1 MESVIVDVRL
11 KGGTQLALLSF
22 LVLCL
27 ASSLGHAQ
35 STDTAPPLIELEELA
50 EGTAD
55 RTQVFT
61 AQVTEDNELVGVT
74 LYYRRAG
81 QLPFTPAPMEALGTT
96 GYYSVSIPTDFDDVR
111 TIEYYVQAQD
121 EAGNRTVSGYAFDP
135 YQRTLT
141 SSPEPIKATGTASE
155 NLPRPTSTASV
166 DDTTLPLLTRR
177 WFQVTLGILA
187 AGVIAS
193 AVQDSGEVSEVVPL
207 TFNVQ

>member
-1 MESVIVDVRL
+1 MGVRF
-11 KGGTQLALLSF
+11 KDGFQLALLSF

-27 ASSLGHAQ
+27 GSSLGHAQ
-35 STDTAPPLIELEELA
+35 STDTAPPLIELEQELT

-61 AQVTEDNELVGVT
+61 AQVTEDNELAGVI

-96 GYYSVSIPTDFDDVR
+96 GYYSVSIPTDFEDVR

-141 SSPEPIKATGTASE
+141 SSLEPIKATGATSAD
-155 NLPRPTSTASV
+155 LATSTSSASLA
-166 DDTTLPLLTRR
+166 DARPPLLKRR

-193 AVQDSGEVSEVVPL
+193 AVQDSGEDSDVVPL

>member
-1 MESVIVDVRL
+1 MGVCF
-11 KGGTQLALLSF
+11 KGGSQLALLSF
-22 LVLCL
+22 LLL
-27 ASSLGHAQ
+27 SMTSSIGHAQ
-35 STDTAPPLIELEELA
+35 STDTAPPLIELEELT

-61 AQVTEDNELVGVT
+61 AQVTEDDELAGVT

-96 GYYSVSIPTDFDDVR
+96 GYFSVSIPTDFDDVR

-141 SSPEPIKATGTASE
+141 PSLEPIKGTVAAPADLAAS
-155 NLPRPTSTASV
+155 TSMASV
-166 DDTTLPLLTRR
+166 ADAKSPLLKRR

-193 AVQDSGEVSEVVPL
+193 VAQESSEDSEVVPL
-207 TFNVQ
+207 TFTVQ

>member
-1 MESVIVDVRL
+1 MVVRF
-11 KGGTQLALLSF
+11 KVGSRLAVLSLLAILFYSG
-22 LVLCL
+22 L
-27 ASSLGHAQ
+27 AQAQ
-35 STDTAPPLIELEELA
+35 DTDTVPPLIEVEELT

-55 RTQVFT
+55 RSQVFT
-61 AQVTEDNELVGVT
+61 AQVTEDNNLAGVT

-96 GYYSVSIPTDFDDVR
+96 GYFSVSIPTDFSDTR

-141 SSPEPIKATGTASE
+141 ASPDPLDASAAKPADAATS
-155 NLPRPTSTASV
+155 TSTA
-166 DDTTLPLLTRR
+166 DTSTPLLKRR
-177 WFQVTLGILA
+177 WFQITLGVIA

-193 AVQDSGEVSEVVPL
+193 AVQDDGEDSEVVPL

>member
-1 MESVIVDVRL
+1 MGVL
-11 KGGTQLALLSF
+11 FKGGSQLALLSF

-27 ASSLGHAQ
+27 GSSFVHAQ
-35 STDTAPPLIELEELA
+35 RTDTDPPLIELEELA

-61 AQVTEDNELVGVT
+61 AQVTENEDLAGVT

-96 GYYSVSIPTDFDDVR
+96 GYYSVSIPTDFSDVR
-111 TIEYYVQAQD
+111 TIEYYIQAQD

-141 SSPEPIKATGTASE
+141 PSPDPIESAETTTADLATSA
-155 NLPRPTSTASV
+155 STASV
-166 DDTTLPLLTRR
+166 ADPTPPLLKRR
-177 WFQVTLGILA
+177 WVQVTLGVLA

-193 AVQDSGEVSEVVPL
+193 AVQDSGEDSEVVPL

>member
-1 MESVIVDVRL
+1 MRVCF
-11 KGGTQLALLSF
+11 KGGPQLALLSF

-27 ASSLGHAQ
+27 GSSFGHAQ
-35 STDTAPPLIELEELA
+35 STDTAPPLIELEELV

-61 AQVTEDNELVGVT
+61 AQVIEDNELAGVT

-121 EAGNRTVSGYAFDP
+121 ESGNRTVSGYAFDP

-141 SSPEPIKATGTASE
+141 PSPEPIKATETASAD
-155 NLPRPTSTASV
+155 PVTSTSTASV
-166 DDTTLPLLTRR
+166 DTTTPLLKRR

-193 AVQDSGEVSEVVPL
+193 AVQDSGEDSEVVPL

>member
-1 MESVIVDVRL
+1 MSVRF
-11 KGGTQLALLSF
+11 KGGSQLALLSF

-27 ASSLGHAQ
+27 VSSFGHAQ

-61 AQVTEDNELVGVT
+61 AQVTEDNELTGVT

-96 GYYSVSIPTDFDDVR
+96 GYFSVSIPTDFDDVR

-141 SSPEPIKATGTASE
+141 SSLEPIKATGTAPAD
-155 NLPRPTSTASV
+155 LSTANAA
-166 DDTTLPLLTRR
+166 DAKPPLLKRR

-193 AVQDSGEVSEVVPL
+193 AVQDSDDDSEVVPL